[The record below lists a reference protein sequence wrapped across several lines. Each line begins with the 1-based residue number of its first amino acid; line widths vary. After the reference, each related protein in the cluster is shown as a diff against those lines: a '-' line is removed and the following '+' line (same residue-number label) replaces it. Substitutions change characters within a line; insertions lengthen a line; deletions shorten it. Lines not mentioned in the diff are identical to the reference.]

1 MSFSLA
7 EQTLVFLEAILLGA
21 AGGLMYDLCRAARRA
36 ARTGTLGTA
45 LADLVFWL
53 AALGEHLTPTSHFH
67 PRQKQKVLRHS
78 LIFPVKRLKRPRVPL
93 KIYVNNYLPIR

>member
-36 ARTGTLGTA
+36 ARTA
-45 LADLVFWL
+45 L
-53 AALGEHLTPTSHFH
+53 
-67 PRQKQKVLRHS
+67 
-78 LIFPVKRLKRPRVPL
+78 
-93 KIYVNNYLPIR
+93 